1 MRVRRC
7 IALLI
12 MLTALAEGAVSGNT
26 YAWGEILEE
35 TESYESAG
43 SCDSGA
49 YEEEKEETTEELE
62 GETASREEEKEE
74 GSILGDLESIGDIF
88 GVTWDKE
95 ETGEE
100 PNEGE
105 NNKEDKE
112 INREEREENTS
123 GSGVE
128 IERYEIDEG
137 ELSEEAKGII
147 EARVYGDLNH
157 GEKTVLNDELGL
169 REDTME

>member
-12 MLTALAEGAVSGNT
+12 MMTALTEGAVSGNT

-74 GSILGDLESIGDIF
+74 GSI
-88 GVTWDKE
+88 
-95 ETGEE
+95 
-100 PNEGE
+100 
-105 NNKEDKE
+105 
-112 INREEREENTS
+112 
-123 GSGVE
+123 
-128 IERYEIDEG
+128 
-137 ELSEEAKGII
+137 
-147 EARVYGDLNH
+147 
-157 GEKTVLNDELGL
+157 
-169 REDTME
+169 